1 MAGSVSSNPA
11 LLAALQTFDRTNRE
25 LEVTQSRI
33 STRLAVSR
41 AADDPAAFDD
51 AQASRSE
58 IAGLRAARFGL
69 NQATSLV
76 DTSLAAGQTIADIL
90 TQLRTI
96 ATQAS
101 DPGLA
106 QSQRDALTADFQ
118 SLIVNIDRIG
128 GGAIFNRINLLDGSE
143 PNGVRFPVDG
153 TASSTLTIGSEDL
166 RLGGP
171 IIAIS
176 AATDISS
183 AGAAQSALTQI
194 DQSISATSNALG
206 RLGAVSAQV
215 TAHQDFLLRYADSL
229 QKGVGN
235 LVDADLGAESVRL
248 TALQVQQQLT
258 SQVVSIANRSPD
270 AILSLFR

>member
-11 LLAALQTFDRTNRE
+11 LLAALQTFDRTSRE
-25 LEVTQSRI
+25 LDTTQSRI
-33 STRLAVSR
+33 ASGLAVSR
-41 AADDPAAFDD
+41 VADNPAAFDD
-51 AQASRSE
+51 AQAARSE

-69 NQATSLV
+69 NQATSLI
-76 DTSLAAGQTIADIL
+76 DTSLAAGQTIADTL
-90 TQLRTI
+90 TQLRAI

-153 TASSTLTIGSEDL
+153 TASSSLTIGSEDL
-166 RLGGP
+166 RLSGP
-171 IIAIS
+171 IITIG

-183 AGAAQSALTQI
+183 ASAAQSALTQI

-206 RLGAVSAQV
+206 RLGAVSVQV

-229 QKGVGN
+229 QKAVGN
-235 LVDADLGAESVRL
+235 LVDADLGAESARL

-258 SQVVSIANRSPD
+258 AQVVSIANRSPD